1 VTQGLSAARLE
12 RMHTVLGGYI
22 DRGENAGLVALVSR
36 REAVHVEAL
45 HPSHSTDDGIPRA
58 AARLDRL
65 LDPRIPGDRGIR
77 STRQRRRRPS

>member
-65 LDPRIPGDRGIR
+65 LDLASQAIKE
-77 STRQRRRRPS
+77 